1 MIKSSKF
8 PIFIAVFIFNSTS
21 YGEIEFNRDI
31 RPILSGKCFE
41 CHGPDSNHRKAG
53 LRLDT
58 RDGAIA
64 DNDGIKA
71 IDPDKLSESEM
82 LYRIQSE
89 DPEDIMPPPESK
101 KVLSEKEKALIS
113 EWINAGDFMNWYPL
127 RVISGKES
135 KVKDNL
141 LFELDYQ
148 NLSDQVSD
156 ILIPSENIVEMKDG
170 KKKIKNKVFFPGYV
184 LVQMTDSKEAR
195 HIIENMDGVI
205 SFVGPN
211 GDPQALKED
220 EITRILGEVHG
231 REGKEIVVA
240 PYKVG
245 DSVKVIDG
253 PFADFNGYVNEV
265 NEEKQKVKVSVSIFG
280 RSTPVELDFLQVEIE
295 K

>member
-1 MIKSSKF
+1 MDWF
-8 PIFIAVFIFNSTS
+8 T
-21 YGEIEFNRDI
+21 
-31 RPILSGKCFE
+31 
-41 CHGPDSNHRKAG
+41 
-53 LRLDT
+53 
-58 RDGAIA
+58 
-64 DNDGIKA
+64 
-71 IDPDKLSESEM
+71 
-82 LYRIQSE
+82 
-89 DPEDIMPPPESK
+89 
-101 KVLSEKEKALIS
+101 
-113 EWINAGDFMNWYPL
+113 L
-127 RVISGKES
+127 RVISGKE
-135 KVKDNL
+135 KKIKEAILYD
-141 LFELDYQ
+141 
-148 NLSDQVSD
+148 VSTAGMED
-156 ILIPSENIVEMKDG
+156 RISEILVPSENIVEMKDG
-170 KKKIKNKVFFPGYV
+170 KKKIKNKVYFPGYV

-211 GDPQALKED
+211 GAPQALKED

-231 REGKEIVVA
+231 REGKEVVVA